1 MSNSEFNFG
10 LRPRRP
16 FWKDALMFLM
26 TVVMVWGGTHIFMN
40 YNAFAQVAS
49 FKFDELKASV
59 IQSYEDYSK
68 PEKTGTLKLEKIEG
82 KRRPIFRDKTLK
94 PKNQAKETFET
105 MSINP
110 SDDRIEI
117 ARINKNVPLV
127 DVPNHRNWYQLER
140 NIQGGLQEGVVVHP
154 ISREPGQE
162 GNFFVTGHSSYYAWD
177 KGRFKDVFAL
187 LHEVRVGD
195 VVYVYRNAKKYTYK
209 IAERSVVAPTETGIL
224 NQPND
229 KKIITLMTCTPIG
242 TNEKRL
248 VLVGNLIEDPK
259 ENTI

>member
-10 LRPRRP
+10 LKQRKP
-16 FWKDALMFLM
+16 FWKEFVTFFV
-26 TVVMVWGGTHIFMN
+26 TVVLVWGGTHVFMN

-59 IQSYEDYSK
+59 IQSYGDYSK
-68 PEKTGTLKLEKIEG
+68 TEKTGTLRLEKVEG
-82 KRRPIFRDKTLK
+82 TRFRDRKLK
-94 PKNQAKETFET
+94 PKTQAKQTFDN
-105 MSINP
+105 MAVYP

-117 ARINKNVPLV
+117 SRIGKNIPLV
-127 DVPNHRNWYQLER
+127 TVPNHRNWQQLER
-140 NIQGGLQEGVVVHP
+140 NIQAGLQEGVVVHP

-177 KGRFKDVFAL
+177 KGRYKDVFAL

-195 VVYVYRNAKKYTYK
+195 IVSVYKNSKKFTYQ
-209 IAERSVVAPTETGIL
+209 IAEREVVPPTETGIL

-242 TNEKRL
+242 TNENRL
-248 VLVGNLIEDPK
+248 VLIGNLIEDPK
-259 ENTI
+259 GKTI